1 MNDII
6 WDLIEQ
12 ADEQGGDDPDIRDAL
27 LVELVVQ
34 ECANFL
40 KDKLED
46 HFAAEQLEEYL
57 DRKSTRLNSSHIP
70 LSRMPSSA

>member
-27 LVELVVQ
+27 LVELVVRA
-34 ECANFL
+34 CAEVVDAGKGRAQPSDL
-40 KDKLED
+40 YE
-46 HFAAEQLEEYL
+46 HFGVE
-57 DRKSTRLNSSHIP
+57 
-70 LSRMPSSA
+70 